1 MTRRLRTRAVSAAV
15 LALGLTWGLAGCGAQ
30 ASPTCAEYLDTPLA
44 SRDQLN
50 MDLLRKHDLKTT
62 DVGNITGVSA
72 AVSSFCANPS
82 NLDRSLD
89 DAVDWSAD
97 TW

>member
-1 MTRRLRTRAVSAAV
+1 MTRRLRPPTAAAAV
-15 LALGLTWGLAGCGAQ
+15 VALTLTLGLSGCGSQ

-44 SRDQLN
+44 SRGELN

-62 DVGNITGVSA
+62 DVGNITGVTA
-72 AVSSFCANPS
+72 AVSSFCANSS

-89 DAVDWSAD
+89 EAVDWSAD